1 MNPALCYISNL
12 EFNSRSSLPIE
23 FLALY
28 YISIVKE
35 QVYILTI
42 VPRTIKELFNSLHN
56 KKNNAQLNQPI
67 N

>member
-12 EFNSRSSLPIE
+12 EFNSRSGLPIE

-42 VPRTIKELFNSLHN
+42 LPRTTKELFKSLHS